1 MTGRVLVVDDIPINQ
16 RLLAARLTAEY
27 YEVQC
32 AGSGAE
38 ALEMIEAA
46 HPDVVLLDVMMPGM
60 TGFEVCEKIKES
72 PEYGHVPVVMVTA
85 LDSIEDRVR
94 GLEAGADEF
103 LSKPVNDV
111 ALLTR
116 VRALTRLKRILD
128 ELKLREATD
137 DEHGIKESISKISG
151 DGGDWLALDL
161 PGSDIDA
168 LEEAA
173 KICGSNL
180 VTLHDAEEAARR
192 LAEGEAE
199 LAVLEVSGSVDGLRL
214 CSQFRARPEI
224 RTVPILMVGDSWETD
239 SLYKALEL
247 GASDYAFRPI
257 DHAELVARIRLQ
269 IKRHRFHE
277 QLRDQHRAN
286 RALATRDPLTGAYN
300 RRYFNDHFARLL
312 KHGVE
317 TRQPVSLILADIDR
331 FKNINDSH
339 GHPAGDAVLQEF
351 MRRLGLCTRASD
363 MIARL
368 GGEEFCIVTP
378 DAAIDVAGR
387 VAERLRKAMAS
398 QQFQLEGSS
407 DQQITVTCSFGVATA
422 AEGETPEDVLAR
434 ADAALYEAKSGGRDR
449 VVIASSIAEAASG
462 AQSA

>member
-32 AGSGAE
+32 ASNGVE
-38 ALEMIEAA
+38 ALEMMAEK

-60 TGFEVCEKIKES
+60 TGFEVCEKIKQN
-72 PEYGHVPVVMVTA
+72 PDFGHVPVVMVTA

-137 DEHGIKESISKISG
+137 DEFGIRESIANISG
-151 DGGDWLALDL
+151 DGGAWLVLDL
-161 PGSDIDA
+161 PGGDLDA

-173 KICGSNL
+173 SICGSDL
-180 VTLHDAEEAARR
+180 TVMWDAEAAAER
-192 LAEGEAE
+192 LAAGEAE
-199 LAVLEVSGSVDGLRL
+199 LLVLEVSGSIDGLRL
-214 CSQFRARPEI
+214 CSQLRARPET
-224 RTVPILMVGDSWETD
+224 RSTPILLIGDSWETD
-239 SLYKALEL
+239 ALYKGLEL
-247 GASDYAFRPI
+247 GASDYAIRPM

-269 IKRHRFHE
+269 LKRYRFHE

-286 RALATRDPLTGAYN
+286 RAMATRDPLTGAFN
-300 RRYFNDHFARLL
+300 RRYFNDHFSRLL
-312 KHGVE
+312 DHSRQA
-317 TRQPVSLILADIDR
+317 RQPLSLVLTDIDH
-331 FKNINDSH
+331 FKAINDTY
-339 GHPAGDAVLQEF
+339 GHPAGDTILQEF
-351 MRRLGLCTRASD
+351 VRRLGQVTRASD

-368 GGEEFCIVTP
+368 GGEEFAVVTP
-378 DAAIDVAGR
+378 DADIGLASRI
-387 VAERLRKAMAS
+387 AERLRLSVCESEFSMEDGK
-398 QQFQLEGSS
+398 
-407 DQQITVTCSFGVATA
+407 TVAVTSSFGVATA
-422 AEGETPEDVLAR
+422 EFGESAADILSR
-434 ADAALYEAKSGGRDR
+434 ADAALYQAKSAGRDR
-449 VVIASSIAEAASG
+449 VIAAAPIEDEPG
-462 AQSA
+462 VKSA